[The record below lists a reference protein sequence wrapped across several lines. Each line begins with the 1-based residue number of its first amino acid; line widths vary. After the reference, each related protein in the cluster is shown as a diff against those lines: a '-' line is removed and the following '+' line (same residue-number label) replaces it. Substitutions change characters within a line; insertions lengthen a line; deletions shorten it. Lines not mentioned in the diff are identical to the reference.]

1 MKSTTL
7 FLIISLLAVNQLF
20 GQKLRIKGSDTV
32 FPLTQ
37 MLAEEFMKRNI
48 DASILISGGGSGT
61 GISALLNGT
70 TDIAQSAR
78 ELTADEKLN
87 LNKEGIPVTETII
100 AFDALA
106 VIVNPENKVTQL
118 TVQQLEA
125 IFTGAVTNW
134 KDVGGIDMDIVVYS
148 RQNSSGTYN
157 FFKDHEL
164 SGKNFTAS
172 AILMP
177 ATGAIAQSVSQ
188 VKGAIGYVGLAY
200 LDRTLK
206 PIAIS
211 SDKGKT
217 YIAPSV
223 ETVKDKSYPI
233 ARPLYYIFPDNLKD
247 AISPF
252 IGFVLSNAGQ
262 QIVLK
267 AGYVPVR

>member
-1 MKSTTL
+1 MKSV
-7 FLIISLLAVNQLF
+7 FLLLITFLLAANHIVA
-20 GQKLRIKGSDTV
+20 QKLRIKGSDTV

-48 DASILISGGGSGT
+48 DASVLIHGGGSGT
-61 GISALLNGT
+61 GISALLSGT
-70 TDIAQSAR
+70 TDITQSAR
-78 ELTADEKLN
+78 ELSADEKLK
-87 LNKEGIPVTETII
+87 LKKEGIPVTETII

-106 VIVNPENKVTQL
+106 VIVNPENKITQL
-118 TVQQLEA
+118 SIQQLES

-134 KDVGGIDMDIVVYS
+134 KDVGGNDMDIVVYS
-148 RQNSSGTYN
+148 RETSSGTYE
-157 FFKDHEL
+157 FFKDHVL
-164 SGKNFTAS
+164 NGKNYAAS

-200 LDRTLK
+200 LDKTIK
-206 PIAIS
+206 AVEVS
-211 SDKGKT
+211 GDKGNT
-217 YIAPSV
+217 YTEPSV

-233 ARPLYYIFPDNLKD
+233 ARPLYYIFPDSLKD

-252 IGFVLSNAGQ
+252 IGFVLSQAGQ

>member
-1 MKSTTL
+1 MKIKVL
-7 FLIISLLAVNQLF
+7 ILIIALITANQSF
-20 GQKLRIKGSDTV
+20 AQKIRIKGSDTV

-37 MLAEEFMKRNI
+37 MLAEEYMKRNI
-48 DASILISGGGSGT
+48 DASIVISGGGSGT
-61 GISALLNGT
+61 GISALLSGT
-70 TDIAQSAR
+70 TDITQSAR
-78 ELTADEKLN
+78 ELSADEKLKLKN
-87 LNKEGIPVTETII
+87 EDITVTEMII
-100 AFDALA
+100 AYDALA

-118 TVQQLEA
+118 TIQQLEA

-134 KDVGGIDMDIVVYS
+134 KEVGGSDMEIVVFS
-148 RQNSSGTYN
+148 RETSSGTYD

-164 SGKNFTAS
+164 NGKNFTAS

-177 ATGAIAQSVSQ
+177 ATGAIVQSVSQ
-188 VKGAIGYVGLAY
+188 VKGGIGYVGLAY

-206 PIAIS
+206 PIEVS
-211 SDKGKT
+211 DDKGKT

-233 ARPLYYIFPDNLKD
+233 ARPLYYIFPDSLKD

-252 IGFVLSNAGQ
+252 IGFVLSQSGQ